1 MKSVLLF
8 IVLFSM
14 LQPAYSQV
22 NGAIERTESVKM
34 TGVKVIDPI
43 YFILGT
49 LSDYMGRFQYVDRKR
64 QVDSYYPAEKPL
76 VDYLTAYIKTELN
89 IDVDAV
95 FEKTNHC
102 KMFSDELSKTLNSFY
117 GEKDELIT
125 SKFET
130 NKQICSFLAGVYY
143 RYGEKLDTS
152 IDKIQLANSPKHLN
166 CYLLLKHIGCEKIFY
181 KYLRNIPAQFI
192 IYFEPTDEL
201 KKYLENIEPNR
212 ITLKKS
218 HLDQMAERMKGL
230 NAKTDF
236 ENFLHKFNDQE
247 LENIKNAFKR

>member
-1 MKSVLLF
+1 MKSVLWF

-14 LQPAYSQV
+14 FQPAYSQV
-22 NGAIERTESVKM
+22 KDATERTESVNKS
-34 TGVKVIDPI
+34 GVKLIDPI

-89 IDVDAV
+89 IDVDTV
-95 FEKTNHC
+95 LKKSIHC
-102 KMFSDELSKTLNSFY
+102 KMYSDELSKILNRFY

-143 RYGEKLDTS
+143 RYGEKPDTS
-152 IDKIQLANSPKHLN
+152 IYKIQLANSPKHLN
-166 CYLLLKHIGCEKIFY
+166 CYELLKQIGCEKIFY

-201 KKYLENIEPNR
+201 KKYLEYIEPNR

-218 HLDQMAERMKGL
+218 HFDQMAERMNGL
-230 NAKTDF
+230 NAKT
-236 ENFLHKFNDQE
+236 ELEKALHKLNDQE